1 MSGSFIMSQE
11 RREPLS
17 LDILFSNIQSVA
29 VFVGAIITIG
39 SSLMWV
45 YQHTIGKAKEKR
57 EEERNRLLRQKID
70 ASNEPLI
77 VTLNQLNKSMAERE
91 RHDNKLD
98 DIAEQNIELLKK
110 HDERLDNH
118 HERLIVLEVKNNV
131 RKIGYI
137 EDSEGRTQ

>member
-1 MSGSFIMSQE
+1 MTF
-11 RREPLS
+11 
-17 LDILFSNIQSVA
+17 DILFSNIQSLA
-29 VFVGAIITIG
+29 VFVGSIITIG
-39 SSLMWV
+39 SALMWV
-45 YQHTIGKAKEKR
+45 YQQIIGKAKEKR
-57 EEERNRLLRQKID
+57 EEERNRLLTKKID

-77 VTLNQLNKSMAERE
+77 NTLNQLNKAMAERE

-110 HDERLDNH
+110 HNERLDEH

-137 EDSEGRTQ
+137 KDKEGDKV